1 MYLRRILFSFVL
13 LSGATFL
20 VVPFSVFASDFCV
33 AEVSPIGPS
42 DCPAGSSIVTNT
54 CVPGAVGS
62 VPEHT
67 CSSSVDPCLV
77 SSGRQCLS
85 ACGSG
90 DFRANGCDSSCVAS
104 PGTVA
109 CVVKTTFSTVA
120 GGGVTSNCGVTGKPA
135 CCTAPGIPTGCVN
148 ATCGT
153 PTTPACTGT
162 PPTGSTVI
170 TTVKNPL
177 AFSTV
182 EGVLGSVLNTLQA
195 IIVVLALISI
205 VIGGILY
212 ITSAGNDEQM
222 KTAKGAITAAAIGLA
237 LGLAAPSFLKQIGL
251 ILGWTAAIDC
261 PATLPT
267 ADMATCQAAQAAL
280 ALGKPLSA
288 IALSA
293 LQFLLSVVG
302 VLGIIML
309 VIGGLTYLTSA
320 GNEERSESGK
330 KIVTYA
336 IIGIAVALASLIAVT
351 QIAGL
356 FV

>member
-13 LSGATFL
+13 LSGATLFVL
-20 VVPFSVFASDFCV
+20 PFSAFAFDICISDNTPGCPTGSSL
-33 AEVSPIGPS
+33 VSPVAPCLTVGV
-42 DCPAGSSIVTNT
+42 G
-54 CVPGAVGS
+54 GA
-62 VPEHT
+62 PEHRCT
-67 CSSSVDPCLV
+67 SFADPCLAP
-77 SSGRQCLS
+77 SGRSCPS
-85 ACGSG
+85 SCVSG
-90 DFRANGCDSSCVAS
+90 DFRAHNCDGSC
-104 PGTVA
+104 PTGTMA
-109 CVVKTTFSTVA
+109 CVSQSTFSTVA
-120 GGGVTSNCGVTGKPA
+120 ASAAAA
-135 CCTAPGIPTGCVN
+135 CAATPPPPGCV
-148 ATCGT
+148 
-153 PTTPACTGT
+153 GT
-162 PPTGSTVI
+162 PPTGSSVT

-182 EGVLGSVLNTLQA
+182 EGVLGSVLSTLQA

-237 LGLAAPSFLKQIGL
+237 LGLAAPSFLKQIGA
-251 ILGWTAAIDC
+251 ILGWGPVAPTVNC
-261 PATLPT
+261 PTTLPA
-267 ADMATCQAAQAAL
+267 ADLATCQAAQAAL
-280 ALGKPLSA
+280 NAGKPLSA